1 MAICLT
7 TFARK
12 VQDFDMVMGMLVMPM
27 FLFSGI
33 FVPVTRFPE
42 PVQWIVRATPLYHG
56 VGLLRQLTTGNV
68 NAGIMEHLAY
78 LVLAGI
84 AAFCVAMYRLERTL
98 IK

>member
-12 VQDFDMVMGMLVMPM
+12 VEDFDMVMGLLVTPM

-42 PVQWIVRATPLYHG
+42 PLQWLLYATPLYHA
-56 VGLLRQLTTGNV
+56 VSMLRQLTTGIV
-68 NAGIMEHLAY
+68 SASIFLHLVY
-78 LVLAGI
+78 LALAGCI
-84 AAFCVAMYRLERTL
+84 AFCVAMYRLERTL